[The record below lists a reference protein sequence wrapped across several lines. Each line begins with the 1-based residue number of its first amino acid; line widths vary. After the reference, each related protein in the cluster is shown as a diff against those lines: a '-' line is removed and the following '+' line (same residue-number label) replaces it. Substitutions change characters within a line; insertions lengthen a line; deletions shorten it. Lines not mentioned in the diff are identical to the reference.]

1 MINPF
6 HLNDLISIYNM
17 AVAFSIGDRVSFRK
31 WMEKYTDVEH
41 PDFP

>member
-17 AVAFSIGDRVSFRK
+17 ATVIGDRVPFCKR
-31 WMEKYTDVEH
+31 MEKYTGVEH
-41 PDFP
+41 SDFP